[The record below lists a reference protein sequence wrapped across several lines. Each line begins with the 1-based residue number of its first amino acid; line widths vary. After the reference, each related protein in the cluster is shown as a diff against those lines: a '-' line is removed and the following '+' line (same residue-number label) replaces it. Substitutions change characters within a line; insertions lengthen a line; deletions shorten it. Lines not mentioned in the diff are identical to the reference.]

1 MDGVT
6 VSCSLVPKQQH
17 PASRVP
23 KVSFGNCNVTR
34 CTNNTSAEVIDFDIA
49 SAVIN
54 PHYAMPNSG
63 GFDREIILQRDER
76 IARLSFTSMKN
87 VLKFQQAVTG
97 FKAWDS
103 YSEYNVLVSFVVAGL
118 EKPIVESAC
127 VQLWIPKAIDGS
139 FVTNTDVNGNG
150 EGESRRS
157 GTLSTMPSNG
167 SPDLGRG
174 RGSSGTFSDRPI
186 PIRGSD
192 TMASGH
198 RPGRSSTILSSS
210 WPRQASPGPISASP
224 PRSTP
229 MMGPPGRHYS
239 SSALGS
245 SPPGQRQSAITRKP
259 VGGTQPSSPSRSGT
273 LATTGASTLNV
284 PAKTSRTLSMSSN
297 MSQAVSTGNSNS
309 SNDSHTYTV
318 STGSNST
325 GFVHRTPPKPK
336 LVLFTQSEKD
346 QKVSFVSIDIDE
358 ETQVNAERCNCRRA
372 GPDGSSCKI
381 TALER
386 NRGNANLEARRFET
400 SKRGDMDWNLARL
413 ALNGPATPNEITAW
427 PDLKRVS
434 FMFPTPQARARFG
447 GMPNKCRCKTKTEG
461 ELRECLIQGHKG
473 LLGEVQ
479 EFYRQQMNDYHKLR
493 YEGHQQVVNGLMI

>member
-1 MDGVT
+1 MP
-6 VSCSLVPKQQH
+6 CL
-17 PASRVP
+17 
-23 KVSFGNCNVTR
+23 
-34 CTNNTSAEVIDFDIA
+34 AEVIDFDLA

-63 GFDREIILQRDER
+63 GFDREIVLQRDER
-76 IARLSFTSMKN
+76 IARLSFTSMKS

-118 EKPIVESAC
+118 EKPVVESAC
-127 VQLWIPKAIDGS
+127 VQLWIPKTVDGS
-139 FVTNTDVNGNG
+139 FVTNTDANGNV
-150 EGESRRS
+150 ENEPRRS
-157 GTLSTMPSNG
+157 GTLSTIPSS
-167 SPDLGRG
+167 SPDPGRG
-174 RGSSGTFSDRPI
+174 RGHSGTFSDRSI
-186 PIRGSD
+186 PIRGAG
-192 TMASGH
+192 TMASAH

-210 WPRQASPGPISASP
+210 WPRQTSPGPISASP
-224 PRSTP
+224 PRSTG

-239 SSALGS
+239 QSALGS
-245 SPPGQRQSAITRKP
+245 SPPGQRQSPITRKP
-259 VGGTQPSSPSRSGT
+259 VAGTQPGSPSRSGT
-273 LATTGASTLNV
+273 VATAGASTLNV
-284 PAKTSRTLSMSSN
+284 PAKASRTLSMSSN
-297 MSQAVSTGNSNS
+297 ISQAVSTGNSNS
-309 SNDSHTYTV
+309 SSDSHTYTV

-336 LVLFTQSEKD
+336 LVLFTQSAKD
-346 QKVSFVSIDIDE
+346 QHVSFVSIDIDD

-386 NRGNANLEARRFET
+386 NRGKANLEARRFET

-413 ALNGPATPNEITAW
+413 ALNGPESPNESTVW
-427 PDLKRVS
+427 PGLQRVS
-434 FMFPTPQARARFG
+434 FMFPSPQARARFG
-447 GMPNKCRCKTKTEG
+447 GTPNKCQCKAITEG
-461 ELRECLIQGHKG
+461 ELRQCLLNGHKG

-493 YEGHQQVVNGLMI
+493 YESHQQVVNGMMI

>member
-1 MDGVT
+1 M
-6 VSCSLVPKQQH
+6 
-17 PASRVP
+17 P
-23 KVSFGNCNVTR
+23 KVSILANGPLVDTDSY
-34 CTNNTSAEVIDFDIA
+34 SAEVIDFDLA

-63 GFDREIILQRDER
+63 GFDKEIILQRDER
-76 IARLSFTSMKN
+76 IARLSFTTMKS

-118 EKPIVESAC
+118 EKPVVESAC
-127 VQLWIPKAIDGS
+127 VQLWIPKAVEGS
-139 FVTNTDVNGNG
+139 FVTNTDANSNG
-150 EGESRRS
+150 ESEPRRS
-157 GTLSTMPSNG
+157 GTLSTVPSNA

-174 RGSSGTFSDRPI
+174 RGNSGTFSDRPI
-186 PIRGSD
+186 PIRGAES
-192 TMASGH
+192 MASSH
-198 RPGRSSTILSSS
+198 RQGRSSTILSSS
-210 WPRQASPGPISASP
+210 WPRQTSPGPISASP
-224 PRSTP
+224 PRSGG

-245 SPPGQRQSAITRKP
+245 SPPSQRPSPIARKP
-259 VGGTQPSSPSRSGT
+259 VGGTQPGSPHRSGT

-284 PAKTSRTLSMSSN
+284 PARSSRTLSMSSSV
-297 MSQAVSTGNSNS
+297 SQAVSTGNSNS
-309 SNDSHTYTV
+309 SNESHTYTV

-346 QKVSFVSIDIDE
+346 KKVSFVSIDIDD

-372 GPDGSSCKI
+372 GPDGSSCTI

-386 NRGNANLEARRFET
+386 NRGNANLEARRFDT

-413 ALNGPATPNEITAW
+413 ALNGPEAPNENTLW
-427 PDLKRVS
+427 PGLKRVS
-434 FMFPTPQARARFG
+434 FMFPTPQARATFG
-447 GMPNKCRCKTKTEG
+447 GMPNQCRCNNKTEG
-461 ELRECLIQGHKG
+461 DLKDCLIKGHKG

-493 YEGHQQVVNGLMI
+493 YEGHQQVVNGLMV